1 MRLQKS
7 RYQQGS
13 ITRIPRANGYAWRVR
28 FSEWSGGKRTQKS
41 LTFSGLEYPNESD
54 VRKAIEL
61 AVSQQNR
68 DTEKAKVEA
77 VFGDIIGLYRTE
89 HLPGLE
95 HSTRQ
100 TNTYLLTSYIE
111 SMFKDVPIRGVTPL
125 AVTRW
130 FSELKLAPTTK
141 ASIRSVLS
149 QCFELAALHEYIPAI
164 ERNPMKLIKIR
175 GTSKRQKKV
184 QPITTEQFRTL
195 VEALPE
201 PLNIMCLLTGSLG
214 LRVSELLALKWADVD
229 WTEKLVSIERKF
241 THGALG
247 ETKSDA
253 SEAKLPLADSLLA
266 ILSRWKTK
274 TGESE
279 WLFPSK
285 KTGGVRSASMLLQKG
300 LKPVA
305 KRLDLGNI
313 GWHTLRHACR
323 SWLDAGKTQVGVQKD
338 LLRHADVSTTMNV
351 YGHALSADMRKSHNK
366 MVKNLVPDSLL
377 KK

>member
-1 MRLQKS
+1 MSLQKS

-111 SMFKDVPIRGVTPL
+111 PMFKDVPIRGVTPL

-164 ERNPMKLIKIR
+164 ERNPMKLI
-175 GTSKRQKKV
+175 
-184 QPITTEQFRTL
+184 
-195 VEALPE
+195 
-201 PLNIMCLLTGSLG
+201 
-214 LRVSELLALKWADVD
+214 
-229 WTEKLVSIERKF
+229 
-241 THGALG
+241 
-247 ETKSDA
+247 
-253 SEAKLPLADSLLA
+253 
-266 ILSRWKTK
+266 
-274 TGESE
+274 
-279 WLFPSK
+279 
-285 KTGGVRSASMLLQKG
+285 
-300 LKPVA
+300 
-305 KRLDLGNI
+305 
-313 GWHTLRHACR
+313 
-323 SWLDAGKTQVGVQKD
+323 
-338 LLRHADVSTTMNV
+338 
-351 YGHALSADMRKSHNK
+351 
-366 MVKNLVPDSLL
+366 
-377 KK
+377 